1 MYLSPAM
8 YYERIWPL
16 KDKLTFYMSCD
27 DTTQEFLSQ
36 TPMYN
41 DEEALLAADTERAIE
56 LSLLYEDTTTT
67 TTTST
72 TKVISDEEEKAH
84 TTSVPDPM
92 RPIGPTVTAPDGIRK
107 TVNMLVVLSK
117 ALEDMD
123 KEMALSGVPLQRQS
137 MAYRNAYCLLER
149 QIREGKDIVF
159 SFYDKAVQC
168 K

>member
-1 MYLSPAM
+1 
-8 YYERIWPL
+8 
-16 KDKLTFYMSCD
+16 MSCD
-27 DTTQEFLSQ
+27 DTKQEFLSQ
-36 TPMYN
+36 TPVYN
-41 DEEALLAADTERAIE
+41 DEEALLDADTERAIE
-56 LSLLYEDTTTT
+56 LSLLYERDASDTTTT

-84 TTSVPDPM
+84 TTSVADPM
-92 RPIGPTVTAPDGIRK
+92 RPIGPTVTAPEGIRR
-107 TVNMLVVLSK
+107 TVNMLVELSK

-137 MAYRNAYCLLER
+137 MTYRNAYCLLER